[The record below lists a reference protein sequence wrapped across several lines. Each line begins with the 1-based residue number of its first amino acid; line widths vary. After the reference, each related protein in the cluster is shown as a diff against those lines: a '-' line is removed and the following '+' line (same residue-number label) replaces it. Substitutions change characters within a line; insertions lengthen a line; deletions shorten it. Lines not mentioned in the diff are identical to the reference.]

1 MDVNFGTSL
10 EISLKEKPWATYV
23 EEDIRELLQESQIL
37 LKVVPQWGEKFHDY
51 SFVVFPAA
59 KAYEGFLKK
68 FFLDM
73 KFITEEDYFGKHFRI
88 GKALNPAIRRDFPG
102 TESIYDKVAQHCGG
116 KDLAN
121 TLWETWRE
129 CRNLVFHWF
138 PNEKNAITMEMAQ
151 SRFEMIINAIDRS
164 FAECKIN
171 K

>member
-1 MDVNFGTSL
+1 MDVNFGTSQD
-10 EISLKEKPWATYV
+10 ISLKEKPWAGYV
-23 EEDIRELLQESQIL
+23 QEDILELMEESQIL
-37 LKVVPQWGEKFHDY
+37 LKVVPSWGDKFDDY
-51 SFVVFPAA
+51 SFVVFPVA

-73 KFITEEDYFGKHFRI
+73 KFITEEDYYGKHFRI
-88 GKALNPAIRRDFPG
+88 GKALNPAIRKDIPG
-102 TESIYDKVAQHCGG
+102 VESIYDKVADYCGG

-138 PNEKNAITMEMAQ
+138 PNEKNAITLDMAQ

-164 FAECKIN
+164 FAECKI